1 MVWKSAESTVNAMFS
16 SPTGVPYF
24 KIKLYYAYKLNG
36 KLFSSPTGVPYFKII
51 NRGNARRL
59 ADLGFRPLL
68 GFLISKC
75 LCALTTHTP
84 AASFRPLL
92 GFLISK
98 LAELPEDKRLEFQF
112 SSPTGVPYFKMS
124 KLLEY

>member
-1 MVWKSAESTVNAMFS
+1 MENCFRPLLGFLISKWPEGGQSVEVTW
-16 SPTGVPYF
+16 
-24 KIKLYYAYKLNG
+24 
-36 KLFSSPTGVPYFKII
+36 FSSPTGVPYFKII